1 LPALLDELERV
12 RLDIALA
19 QRERVIDEVRA
30 QITEEEAQQHTVQR
44 AIDARTGDL
53 RREVE
58 RLTVEVGRLEARLD
72 KLAFS
77 RRALTDTEL
86 DDEVQNERAEEAAF
100 WATWRQQKEE
110 RRNASKNGRH
120 DGVLNHRPRGDE
132 DITLRQLFRALA
144 RLIHPDLA
152 RDAADKARREGAMRV
167 ANAAHDA
174 KDVEQLRRLLLIWSK
189 PEAGA
194 HVRDIEALRARLAD
208 REVEHGAL
216 KRQLRALKVGFLGVM
231 LRKLPRDL
239 ERHIKREEERLRR
252 EVATLR
258 LRRRRLTTS
267 LDERRRELT
276 EVSD

>member
-1 LPALLDELERV
+1 LLDELERV

-19 QRERVIDEVRA
+19 QRERIIDEVRA

-44 AIDARTGDL
+44 AIDARTGEL

-110 RRNASKNGRH
+110 RRNPYKNGRH

-216 KRQLRALKVGFLGVM
+216 KRQLRALKAGFLGVM

-252 EVATLR
+252 EVATQR